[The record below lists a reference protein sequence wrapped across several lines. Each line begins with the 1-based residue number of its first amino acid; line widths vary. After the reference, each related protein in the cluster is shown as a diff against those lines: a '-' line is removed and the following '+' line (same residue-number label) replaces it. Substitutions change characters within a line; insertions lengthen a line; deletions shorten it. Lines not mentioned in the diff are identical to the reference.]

1 MTRITSL
8 EHKTESSYPRGTFDV
23 AMVTLQRED
32 IALVVPLKSSH
43 DRASKVCSYEHMHT
57 LKGLNSIDLF
67 YVKIMYVVIIKLF
80 GTCHLAI
87 NYRYV

>member
-32 IALVVPLKSSH
+32 IAPVVP
-43 DRASKVCSYEHMHT
+43 
-57 LKGLNSIDLF
+57 
-67 YVKIMYVVIIKLF
+67 
-80 GTCHLAI
+80 
-87 NYRYV
+87 